1 MIDLSVIVPVYNV
14 EKYVRTCIESIYR
27 QGLDE
32 NRFELIIVN
41 DGTKDKSM
49 EMIADIIQQHSNIVV
64 IEQENQ
70 GLSVARN
77 NGLAI
82 AKGEYILM
90 PDSDDLLID
99 NSVKP
104 LLEKALST
112 KVDMIIADFKQMGDS
127 QIEDLLNKTQP
138 IQIGIQY
145 LETIGTELLEE
156 SLCRYYWRS
165 LYKKEFLMNNHISFT
180 PGITNQDVPFTN
192 ECLLKAKRCL
202 RTSMLLVVYRWGH
215 PSTTSSTYT
224 LKRAQNLCIAISKI
238 WEFTKLKELST
249 NTKRKQEDIVF
260 TYFYTLI
267 SAITFG
273 HIKDK
278 AVRLEIVDY
287 LKELVPDLNFRNGVR
302 QRIWSFAYR
311 NAPHTFINFR
321 YMYVKSKKVFKT
333 LSSAII

>member
-1 MIDLSVIVPVYNV
+1 MDLSIIVPIYNV
-14 EKYVRTCIESIYR
+14 EKYVRYCIESIYR

-32 NRFELIIVN
+32 KKFELILVN
-41 DGTKDKSM
+41 DGTEDHSM
-49 EMIADIIQQHSNIVV
+49 EVIADIIQQHSNVIV
-64 IEQENQ
+64 ITQTNQ

-77 NGLAI
+77 NGMAI

-90 PDSDDLLID
+90 LDSDDLLYD
-99 NSVKP
+99 NSLKP

-112 KVDMIIADFKQMGDS
+112 KVDMIIADFKQMDDF

-138 IQIGIQY
+138 IQTGILY
-145 LETIGTELLEE
+145 LETAGTELLEE

-165 LYKKEFLMNNHISFT
+165 LYKKEFLMNNHISFI

-202 RTSMLLVVYRWGH
+202 RTSMLLVIYRWGH
-215 PSTTSSTYT
+215 PSTTFSLYT

-238 WEFTKLKELST
+238 WEFTKIKELST

-267 SAITFG
+267 SAITYG

-278 AVRLEIVDY
+278 AVRLKIVDY
-287 LKELVPDLNFRNGVR
+287 LKELAPDINFRNGVR
-302 QRIWSFAYR
+302 QRIWSFVYR
-311 NAPHTFINFR
+311 NAPHTLINFR
-321 YMYVKSKKVFKT
+321 YMYEKSKKMFKI
-333 LSSAII
+333 SSAAKV